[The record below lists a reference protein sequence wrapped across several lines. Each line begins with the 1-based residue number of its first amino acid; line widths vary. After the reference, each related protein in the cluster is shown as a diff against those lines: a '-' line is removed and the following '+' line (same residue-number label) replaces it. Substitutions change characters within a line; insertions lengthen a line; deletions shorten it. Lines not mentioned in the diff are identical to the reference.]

1 MADSL
6 SNRYKA
12 WHRNT
17 WVVWSTVA
25 LWTWRAAGEEE
36 KEEEGGEED
45 QEEGVEA
52 QDRLG
57 DQELNVELIFK
68 VVIGLIII
76 RLIKRKRLQCCE

>member
-6 SNRYKA
+6 SNRCKA

-17 WVVWSTVA
+17 WVVQSTVA
-25 LWTWRAAGEEE
+25 LWTWRVAGEEE
-36 KEEEGGEED
+36 EEEEGGEED

-57 DQELNVELIFK
+57 DQELNVEPVFEVLF
-68 VVIGLIII
+68 GLIII
-76 RLIKRKRLQCCE
+76 GLIKRKRLQCCE